1 MDDQATIRNV
11 EDPIFDDFGA
21 GVESGL
27 WLQIEGEGGVG
38 DFDQKADIGRL
49 RPGHKFVV
57 GLGENDGV
65 GFGIARWIVFRT
77 NVYGNLLANGPSRE
91 NRPEPFHEQHE
102 GQRVRVI
109 LTHFLDQLPVDEFVF
124 VQIQDGA

>member
-11 EDPIFDDFGA
+11 DDPIFDDLGA
-21 GVESGL
+21 GVKGGL

-38 DFDQKADIGRL
+38 DFNQKADIGRL

-65 GFGIARWIVFRT
+65 GFGIARWIVFRAD
-77 NVYGNLLANGPSRE
+77 VDG
-91 NRPEPFHEQHE
+91 
-102 GQRVRVI
+102 
-109 LTHFLDQLPVDEFVF
+109 HFLT
-124 VQIQDGA
+124 